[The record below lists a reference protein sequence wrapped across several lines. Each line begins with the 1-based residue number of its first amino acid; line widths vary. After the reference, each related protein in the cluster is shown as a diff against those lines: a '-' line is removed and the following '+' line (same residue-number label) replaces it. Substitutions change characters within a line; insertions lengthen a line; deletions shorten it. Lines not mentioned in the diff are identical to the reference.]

1 MHNISRASRK
11 ETRQFMVRQYMNCH
25 SLFSTCTI
33 VPWNF
38 RVATST
44 TSSDRTKSWALRCF
58 KTNGR
63 HIWLILL
70 QQKSS
75 QSFPFSSLTV
85 HQSKDDFMIQTVLM
99 WHRSVRWLPHPFLDS
114 IVVSISACHAEDR
127 GSIPRRGAIYFFFFV
142 RQLLKQHLH
151 MEILLAFLS
160 RYTSKQKT
168 MKECEERKKTNMLGK
183 ENVKNSSS

>member
-127 GSIPRRGAIYFFFFV
+127 GSIPRRGAIYFFFF
-142 RQLLKQHLH
+142 RSPTL
-151 MEILLAFLS
+151 EATSPYGNLARIS
-160 RYTSKQKT
+160 QQIYIKT
-168 MKECEERKKTNMLGK
+168 KDDEGMWRKKKTNMLGK